1 MSIHKQWL
9 LSAEEDYDSA
19 VLLLSSKKYKTAIF
33 HAQQCGEK
41 ALKAFIVFKNQPI
54 QKTHN
59 LIVLIRLC
67 MNIEPDFNTIINSAF
82 NLNGLDVEYRYPISD
97 GSSIYDAPTD
107 IQVQE
112 SIENCKQILDFVKS
126 KCI

>member
-1 MSIHKQWL
+1 MSLLEKWF

-19 VLLLSSKKYKTAIF
+19 VLLLAAKKYRPAVY

-41 ALKAFIVFKNQPI
+41 ALKAFIVYKNQPI

-59 LIVLIRLC
+59 LVVLVRYC
-67 MNIEPDFNTIINSAF
+67 MNIEPDFSNIINATF
-82 NLNGLDVEYRYPISD
+82 NLNGLDVEYRYPVDD
-97 GSSIYDAPTD
+97 GSGIYDEPTD
-107 IQVQE
+107 IQIQE
-112 SIENCKQILDFVKS
+112 SIDNAKGILDFVKS

>member
-1 MSIHKQWL
+1 MRMHEQWL
-9 LSAEEDYDSA
+9 SSAEEDYESA
-19 VLLLSSKKYKTAIF
+19 VLLLSSKKLKTAIF

-67 MNIEPDFNTIINSAF
+67 MNIEPDFNNIINLAF
-82 NLNGLDVEYRYPISD
+82 NLNGLDVEYRYPIND
-97 GSSIYDAPTD
+97 GSGIYDEPTD

-112 SIENCKQILDFVKS
+112 SIENSKQILDFVKS